1 MKTADDNLKI
11 QHVLYNPG
19 SYSQSLQVY
28 DEKGIVGSVESNHGS
43 GDGRS
48 AIGST
53 CSIYAKFANSI
64 TNDEDIYTANKF
76 IKFDGEGFEPV
87 YYSNG
92 SKYRLV
98 YMNGNPKF
106 RVWYATKKDGT
117 NWTSQTEMNN
127 ANIEDMDIYDN
138 IEDIPAN
145 KVCTGIYIEMID
157 GYISRFT
164 GSNNIIAIKLKIR
177 ETATIGK
184 TYGMTQRTQ
193 VWTDKLDRD
202 KYSVLHPE
210 NEYPTPTWDSGNLD
224 YIKTEYDE
232 NGEMISGTH
241 SGGQLWG
248 NTVLV
253 VGANLHGNI
262 KAIDENE
269 TEKENYDLGKNENI
283 VTYSVEP
290 QLDGNNNI
298 ASQIENVTLKAEITL
313 PQGLTYI
320 PGSTE
325 YGEPEITNN
334 SNGSQTL
341 IWYIYGVIS
350 GQAIEPIRFDAQ
362 IDNETPNE
370 TQYNTKFVISE
381 VIPSNG
387 VAKIGNSEIHF
398 RTSNTTISVTNL
410 SSHRLYKEVNLTTIE
425 NNTELKYTIVY
436 ENKTEDSVPDFQV
449 LDILPYN
456 GDSRGSRFSGDYT
469 IGQINVTQTI
479 NNQVQNNS
487 NLNLYTTNSEEVR
500 NIDAKNT
507 EIGTS
512 SIWQTKQIGTTLNE
526 KMTGIAIKG
535 NIPRKN
541 KIRNR
546 NNNKNKWK

>member
-290 QLDGNNNI
+290 QLDGN
-298 ASQIENVTLKAEITL
+298 VTLKAEITL

-362 IDNETPNE
+362 IDNETENGK
-370 TQYNTKFVISE
+370 QYETKFVISE
-381 VIPSNG
+381 VIGSDR
-387 VAKIGNSEIHF
+387 I
-398 RTSNTTISVTNL
+398 R
-410 SSHRLYKEVNLTTIE
+410 
-425 NNTELKYTIVY
+425 NNT
-436 ENKTEDSVPDFQV
+436 
-449 LDILPYN
+449 
-456 GDSRGSRFSGDYT
+456 
-469 IGQINVTQTI
+469 
-479 NNQVQNNS
+479 
-487 NLNLYTTNSEEVR
+487 
-500 NIDAKNT
+500 
-507 EIGTS
+507 
-512 SIWQTKQIGTTLNE
+512 
-526 KMTGIAIKG
+526 
-535 NIPRKN
+535 
-541 KIRNR
+541 
-546 NNNKNKWK
+546 

>member
-145 KVCTGIYIEMID
+145 KVCTGIYIETID

-184 TYGMTQRTQ
+184 
-193 VWTDKLDRD
+193 
-202 KYSVLHPE
+202 
-210 NEYPTPTWDSGNLD
+210 N
-224 YIKTEYDE
+224 
-232 NGEMISGTH
+232 
-241 SGGQLWG
+241 
-248 NTVLV
+248 
-253 VGANLHGNI
+253 
-262 KAIDENE
+262 
-269 TEKENYDLGKNENI
+269 
-283 VTYSVEP
+283 
-290 QLDGNNNI
+290 
-298 ASQIENVTLKAEITL
+298 
-313 PQGLTYI
+313 
-320 PGSTE
+320 
-325 YGEPEITNN
+325 
-334 SNGSQTL
+334 
-341 IWYIYGVIS
+341 IWY
-350 GQAIEPIRFDAQ
+350 D
-362 IDNETPNE
+362 
-370 TQYNTKFVISE
+370 TKD
-381 VIPSNG
+381 
-387 VAKIGNSEIHF
+387 
-398 RTSNTTISVTNL
+398 TSMD
-410 SSHRLYKEVNLTTIE
+410 R
-425 NNTELKYTIVY
+425 
-436 ENKTEDSVPDFQV
+436 
-449 LDILPYN
+449 
-456 GDSRGSRFSGDYT
+456 
-469 IGQINVTQTI
+469 
-479 NNQVQNNS
+479 
-487 NLNLYTTNSEEVR
+487 
-500 NIDAKNT
+500 
-507 EIGTS
+507 
-512 SIWQTKQIGTTLNE
+512 
-526 KMTGIAIKG
+526 
-535 NIPRKN
+535 
-541 KIRNR
+541 
-546 NNNKNKWK
+546 

>member
-145 KVCTGIYIEMID
+145 KVCTGIYIETID

-362 IDNETPNE
+362 IDNETENGK
-370 TQYNTKFVISE
+370 QYETKFVISE
-381 VIPSNG
+381 VIGSDG
-387 VAKIGNSEIHF
+387 I
-398 RTSNTTISVTNL
+398 R
-410 SSHRLYKEVNLTTIE
+410 
-425 NNTELKYTIVY
+425 NNT
-436 ENKTEDSVPDFQV
+436 
-449 LDILPYN
+449 
-456 GDSRGSRFSGDYT
+456 
-469 IGQINVTQTI
+469 
-479 NNQVQNNS
+479 
-487 NLNLYTTNSEEVR
+487 
-500 NIDAKNT
+500 
-507 EIGTS
+507 
-512 SIWQTKQIGTTLNE
+512 
-526 KMTGIAIKG
+526 
-535 NIPRKN
+535 
-541 KIRNR
+541 
-546 NNNKNKWK
+546 